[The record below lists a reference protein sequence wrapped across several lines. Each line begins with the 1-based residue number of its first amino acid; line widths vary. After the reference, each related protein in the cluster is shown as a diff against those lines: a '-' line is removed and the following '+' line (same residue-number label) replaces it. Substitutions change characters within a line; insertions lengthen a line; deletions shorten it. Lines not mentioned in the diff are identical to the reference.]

1 MEFPLPKGYQRM
13 GAFPLDPTTLF
24 TTLAE
29 LTDYALN
36 SGAAYAG
43 QLCSVS
49 DTTAGT
55 VVVYKINLDKTVS
68 PVDSGIVNLD
78 QGTF

>member
-13 GAFPLDPTTLF
+13 GAFPLDPTTVF
-24 TTLAE
+24 TSLAE
-29 LTDYALN
+29 LTDYATN

-43 QLCSVS
+43 QLCSVT
-49 DTTAGT
+49 DG
-55 VVVYKINLDKTVS
+55 VVTVYKINIDKTVS
-68 PVDSGIVNLD
+68 PVDTGVANLD